1 MVRRGASANIST
13 AIRIILSK
21 RIDLF
26 DIYRKLYKSYGPQSW
41 WPARTR
47 FEVIIGAILTQ
58 NTSWE
63 NVKKALANL
72 KKARALSPV
81 RIRKIGERHLA
92 SLIRPSGYYNLKAR
106 RLKNF
111 TAFLDSKYDLSL
123 NKAASCETTRLRQ
136 ELLGVSGIGPETAD
150 SILLYAFNRP
160 VFVIDSYTKRVF
172 SRHKIFDK
180 SSDYEEM
187 QKFFMSNLPKN
198 VKLYNEYHA
207 LIVRLCKELCKA
219 RPQCRLCP
227 LEKHKITCK

>member
-1 MVRRGASANIST
+1 M
-13 AIRIILSK
+13 SK
-21 RIDLF
+21 RIGLF

-47 FEVIIGAILTQ
+47 FEVIVGAILTQ
-58 NTSWE
+58 NTSWG
-63 NVKKALANL
+63 NVKRALANL
-72 KKARALSPV
+72 KKAKALSPI
-81 RIRKIGERHLA
+81 RIRKIDEKHLA
-92 SLIRPSGYYNLKAR
+92 SLIRPSGYYNLKAK

-123 NKAASCETTRLRQ
+123 NKAASCKTARLRQ

-160 VFVIDSYTKRVF
+160 VFVIDAYTKRVF

-180 SSDYEEM
+180 NADYEKM
-187 QKFFMSNLPKN
+187 QKFFMANLPRN
-198 VKLYNEYHA
+198 VRLYNEYHA
-207 LIVRLCKELCKA
+207 LVVRLCKELCRKN
-219 RPQCRLCP
+219 PQCSLCP

>member
-1 MVRRGASANIST
+1 MVRRGASANTSIAT
-13 AIRIILSK
+13 RIILSK
-21 RIDLF
+21 RIDLAG
-26 DIYRKLYKSYGPQSW
+26 IYDKLYEFYGPQSW

-47 FEVIIGAILTQ
+47 FEVIVGAILTQ

-72 KKARALSPV
+72 KKAKALSPG
-81 RIRKIGERHLA
+81 RIKKINERHLA
-92 SLIRPSGYYNLKAR
+92 SLIRPSGYYNLKAK

-111 TAFLDSKYDLSL
+111 TTFLDSKYDLSL
-123 NKAASCETTRLRQ
+123 NRAASCKTARLRQ

-160 VFVIDSYTKRVF
+160 VFVIDAYTKRIF
-172 SRHKIFDK
+172 SRHKVLDK
-180 SSDYEEM
+180 NADYEEM
-187 QKFFMSNLPKN
+187 QDFFMANLPKN